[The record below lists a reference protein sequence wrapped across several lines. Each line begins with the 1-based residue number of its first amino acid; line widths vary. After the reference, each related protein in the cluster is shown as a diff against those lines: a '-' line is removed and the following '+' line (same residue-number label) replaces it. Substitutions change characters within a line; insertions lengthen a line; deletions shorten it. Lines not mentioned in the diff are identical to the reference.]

1 MKGNQINTWNGH
13 WIYLRYGYSF
23 DESDPISGLNPL
35 VKTKEDLFKLPII
48 NWIKIL
54 LGISLHF
61 SDENLLGY
69 LYILDKSNTTI
80 GFIPFIMRDIKK
92 PNQFYENIFGKS
104 ALLQNYKTIENIYG
118 TALGLKKACNQGSIG
133 VKAME
138 PDGLRDFF
146 PTAKKTK
153 TIIYKKNDEKQKIT
167 FNTYLIWIL
176 AMLNNEKLWDISREI
191 ALQLITYKKGAE
203 KARTNRTS
211 NIEALLTSSRRKQF
225 LQNLIPIIEDDKTVD
240 FENLGKTVHSMPEDN
255 FPYFNTLL
263 KFQYVILTNKQ
274 L

>member
-1 MKGNQINTWNGH
+1 
-13 WIYLRYGYSF
+13 
-23 DESDPISGLNPL
+23 
-35 VKTKEDLFKLPII
+35 VKTKEDLLNLPTI
-48 NWIKIL
+48 NWVQIL

-61 SDENLLGY
+61 SDEDLLGY

-104 ALLQNYKTIENIYG
+104 SLLQNYKTIEKIYG
-118 TALGLKKACNQGSIG
+118 TAVGLKKACNQGSIG

-138 PDGLRDFF
+138 PKGLRDFF
-146 PTAKKTK
+146 PNGRETKK
-153 TIIYKKNDEKQKIT
+153 IVYIKNDYEQEIT

-191 ALQLITYKKGAE
+191 AQQLITYKKGAE
-203 KARTNRTS
+203 KARTNRTA
-211 NIEALLTSSRRKQF
+211 NIEALLASSRRKQF
-225 LQNLIPIIEDDKTVD
+225 LQNLIPIVEDDKTVD
-240 FENLGKTVHSMPEDN
+240 FENIGKIVHFMPEDN

-263 KFQYVILTNKQ
+263 KFQYVILNNK
-274 L
+274 